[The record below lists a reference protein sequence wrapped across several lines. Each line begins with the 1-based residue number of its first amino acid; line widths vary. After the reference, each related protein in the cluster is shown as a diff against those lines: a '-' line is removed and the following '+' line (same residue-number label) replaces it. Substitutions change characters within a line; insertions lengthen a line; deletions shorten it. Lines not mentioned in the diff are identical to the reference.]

1 MLNVT
6 YLQTD
11 FLVFFCARHAW
22 LLGSVYRGSGHRG
35 SKARGVLHSPG
46 STHNSV
52 SSVGATQGPDSHS
65 LSQNLPRKSH
75 LTSSSTS
82 NLLAKTTVHGSFS
95 SSKVSLASASSCL
108 SSSYSGDNQYHRL
121 SNTTCTRL
129 STNNVDNGNIGEHPQ
144 IENKN
149 FEHEQDNG
157 GLGLRGDDSCRNQS
171 SGAASRSR
179 LPSSSSSSAIH
190 SKLPVYRVVKGI
202 TNSNQLFHYRF
213 SPV

>member
-1 MLNVT
+1 MN
-6 YLQTD
+6 
-11 FLVFFCARHAW
+11 FLVFCARHAW

-52 SSVGATQGPDSHS
+52 SSVGANQGSDNHS
-65 LSQNLPRKSH
+65 LSQNLPRKSQI
-75 LTSSSTS
+75 TSSTTTCTP
-82 NLLAKTTVHGSFS
+82 LVKTTVHGSLTS
-95 SSKVSLASASSCL
+95 SSKASSTPGSSCL
-108 SSSYSGDNQYHRL
+108 SSSYSGDNQYHK
-121 SNTTCTRL
+121 SCNTTCTRL
-129 STNNVDNGNIGEHPQ
+129 STNTVDNGNIGEHPQ
-144 IENKN
+144 IENNN
-149 FEHEQDNG
+149 FEQREQDSG
-157 GLGLRGDDSCRNQS
+157 RLGLRGDESCRNQS

>member
-1 MLNVT
+1 M
-6 YLQTD
+6 
-11 FLVFFCARHAW
+11 
-22 LLGSVYRGSGHRG
+22 YRGSGHRG

-46 STHNSV
+46 SSA
-52 SSVGATQGPDSHS
+52 GASQGSDSHS

-75 LTSSSTS
+75 MTSSTTTCSPLTKTTIHGSLTSSSKASLTS
-82 NLLAKTTVHGSFS
+82 T
-95 SSKVSLASASSCL
+95 SSCP
-108 SSSYSGDNQYHRL
+108 SSTYSGDNQYHRS
-121 SNTTCTRL
+121 SNTTCTRH
-129 STNNVDNGNIGEHPQ
+129 STNSVDNGNIGEHSQ
-144 IENKN
+144 IENNN
-149 FEHEQDNG
+149 FEQHKQDSG
-157 GLGLRGDDSCRNQS
+157 GLGLRGDESCRNQS